1 MDGSLLGEDLDGILA
16 ALPAS
21 SLDYQEWVGVGM
33 ALKAE
38 GYGCEV
44 WDAWSAAD
52 AARYH
57 AGECERK
64 WRSFGDGGEGRVN
77 GGTLVQMAME
87 RGYEPPGWGDD
98 EAFGWDLAEAD
109 PWDGPGAPGGRE
121 WRTTRQQQQ
130 GQAKP
135 ANIVVDPTWLE
146 GEELREP
153 EGDAWHPADQLTRY
167 LSALFD
173 PEDIVGYVTAA
184 FERDGRWTPA
194 GKGDCTRTAGEI
206 IQQLAKY
213 GDDLSYTLGQ
223 PNAEAGAWIRFN
235 PLDGQGVRNDNVA
248 EFRYALVESDEMAP
262 GRQMAIMRALEL
274 PIAAVVHSGNKS
286 VHAIVRVDAKDYDE
300 YRKRVDFLYRTCQ
313 DNGLKL
319 DTQNKNPSRLSRMP
333 GVERA
338 GRRQWLVAESM
349 GRASWK
355 DWREWLDEQNDD
367 LPDPETLDRT
377 WDDMP
382 ELAPP
387 LIEGVLRQ
395 GHKMLLAGPSKAG
408 KSFALIALTV
418 AIAEGLEW
426 FGWRCAQ
433 GRVMYV
439 NLELDRASC
448 LHRFR
453 DVYAAMGARPDNL
466 ANVAVWN
473 LRGKSKPMDQL
484 APALIRRAAKE
495 RPIAVIIDP
504 IYKVITGDENSADQ
518 MAAFC
523 NQFDKVADGLG
534 CAVIYC
540 HHHSKGAQG
549 GKRSMDRASGSGV
562 FARDPDALLDML
574 ELHVSDELRD
584 QLEARAV
591 GQQAAG
597 FMNANAARLGGGWR
611 AEVPEDD
618 LAAGGDKLM
627 AACRSIVQARA
638 GVDQGVPRRHPGRA
652 GQGQGD
658 ERLARGGHPAR
669 VPALRA
675 GEPAV
680 RLPHARGGPHG
691 ASGGRQPRGRGDG
704 AHGLP
709 RPGPRAQGQKRRQE
723 AGGEAGGAARG
734 HGRLR
739 RGRRG
744 RHRGQRGGAHARGE
758 RPRSNCQ
765 HCARMAPQGVVPAE
779 SRRRQGHEGRRAGR
793 PRNDRNAERLV
804 APLLLRRSISKE
816 IRVTQQQNNELFA
829 RTGPCVRAEAAP
841 ALVRRGYA
849 PPSRQ
854 RRNIRTNEGER
865 TWESSARAAGATS
878 TPWGRTT

>member
-33 ALKAE
+33 ALKSE

-77 GGTLVQMAME
+77 GGTIVQMALE

-98 EAFGWDLAEAD
+98 EAFGWDLTEAD
-109 PWDGPGAPGGRE
+109 PWDGPGTPGGRE
-121 WRTTRQQQQ
+121 WRTTRPQQQ

-300 YRKRVDFLYRTCQ
+300 YRKRVDFLYRTCA

-338 GRRQWLVAESM
+338 GRKQWLVAESM
-349 GRASWK
+349 GRASWR

-597 FMNANAARLGGGWR
+597 FMDANAARLGAGWR

-638 GVDQGVPRRHPGRA
+638 PEWTKAYLDGILAARGRA
-652 GQGQGD
+652 KAMSAWRVEGTLREFPRFEPVNLLFDYPMHAVDRTGL
-658 ERLARGGHPAR
+658 LADASPE
-669 VPALRA
+669 
-675 GEPAV
+675 GEEM
-680 RLPHARGGPHG
+680 
-691 ASGGRQPRGRGDG
+691 GRMDY
-704 AHGLP
+704 
-709 RPGPRAQGQKRRQE
+709 RAQGR
-723 AGGEAGGAARG
+723 
-734 HGRLR
+734 
-739 RGRRG
+739 
-744 RHRGQRGGAHARGE
+744 E
-758 RPRSNCQ
+758 RK
-765 HCARMAPQGVVPAE
+765 A
-779 SRRRQGHEGRRAGR
+779 
-793 PRNDRNAERLV
+793 RNDAKKQEEKLAALREGMAACAEDGVDATVANVVERMPEVNGKAPTEGQIRNWVKASANEWCTITCEGGKGKQPGV
-804 APLLLRRSISKE
+804 LRDPE
-816 IRVTQQQNNELFA
+816 MEDA
-829 RTGPCVRAEAAP
+829 MTG
-841 ALVRRGYA
+841 
-849 PPSRQ
+849 
-854 RRNIRTNEGER
+854 
-865 TWESSARAAGATS
+865 W
-878 TPWGRTT
+878 

>member
-64 WRSFGDGGEGRVN
+64 WRSFGDGGDGRVN
-77 GGTLVQMAME
+77 GGTLVQMALE

-98 EAFGWDLAEAD
+98 EAFGWDLSEAD
-109 PWDGPGAPGGRE
+109 PWDGPGTPGGRE
-121 WRTTRQQQQ
+121 WRTTRPQQQ
-130 GQAKP
+130 GQGKP
-135 ANIVVDPTWLE
+135 ANVVVDPTWLE

-300 YRKRVDFLYRTCQ
+300 YRKRVDFLYRTCA

-338 GRRQWLVAESM
+338 GRKQWLVAESM

-574 ELHVSDELRD
+574 ELHVSDELRA

-597 FMNANAARLGGGWR
+597 FMDANAARLGGGWR

-638 GVDQGVPRRHPGRA
+638 PEWTKAYLDGILAARGRA
-652 GQGQGD
+652 KAMSAWRVEGTLREFPRFEPVDLLFDYPMHAVDRTGL
-658 ERLARGGHPAR
+658 LADASPE
-669 VPALRA
+669 
-675 GEPAV
+675 GEEM
-680 RLPHARGGPHG
+680 
-691 ASGGRQPRGRGDG
+691 GRMDY
-704 AHGLP
+704 
-709 RPGPRAQGQKRRQE
+709 RAQGRERKARDDAKKQE
-723 AGGEAGGAARG
+723 EKLAALREGMAACAEDGVDATVANVVERMPEVNGKAPTEGQIRNWVKASANEWCTITCEGGKGKQPGVLRDPEMEGAMNG
-734 HGRLR
+734 
-739 RGRRG
+739 
-744 RHRGQRGGAHARGE
+744 
-758 RPRSNCQ
+758 
-765 HCARMAPQGVVPAE
+765 
-779 SRRRQGHEGRRAGR
+779 
-793 PRNDRNAERLV
+793 
-804 APLLLRRSISKE
+804 
-816 IRVTQQQNNELFA
+816 
-829 RTGPCVRAEAAP
+829 
-841 ALVRRGYA
+841 
-849 PPSRQ
+849 
-854 RRNIRTNEGER
+854 
-865 TWESSARAAGATS
+865 W
-878 TPWGRTT
+878 

>member
-77 GGTLVQMAME
+77 GGTLVQMALE

-121 WRTTRQQQQ
+121 WRTTRPQQQ

-300 YRKRVDFLYRTCQ
+300 YRKRVDFLYRTCA

-338 GRRQWLVAESM
+338 GRKQWLVAESM

-574 ELHVSDELRD
+574 ELRVSDELRD

-597 FMNANAARLGGGWR
+597 FMDANAARLGGGWR

-638 GVDQGVPRRHPGRA
+638 PEWTKAYLDGILAARGRA
-652 GQGQGD
+652 KAMSAWRVEGTLREFPRFEPVNLLFDYPMHAVDRTGL
-658 ERLARGGHPAR
+658 LADASPE
-669 VPALRA
+669 
-675 GEPAV
+675 GEEM
-680 RLPHARGGPHG
+680 
-691 ASGGRQPRGRGDG
+691 GRMDY
-704 AHGLP
+704 
-709 RPGPRAQGQKRRQE
+709 RAQGRERKAKNDAKRHDEVNDAIAAAVQE
-723 AGGEAGGAARG
+723 CADDGVEATQNNVAERMPDIGDKPVTKS
-734 HGRLR
+734 RLK
-739 RGRRG
+739 
-744 RHRGQRGGAHARGE
+744 
-758 RPRSNCQ
+758 NWLK
-765 HCARMAPQGVVPAE
+765 E
-779 SRRRQGHEGRRAGR
+779 STDWCPWRTRKGEGRESVLHNPEMEDAM
-793 PRNDRNAERLV
+793 
-804 APLLLRRSISKE
+804 
-816 IRVTQQQNNELFA
+816 
-829 RTGPCVRAEAAP
+829 TG
-841 ALVRRGYA
+841 
-849 PPSRQ
+849 
-854 RRNIRTNEGER
+854 
-865 TWESSARAAGATS
+865 W
-878 TPWGRTT
+878 

>member
-1 MDGSLLGEDLDGILA
+1 MESILA
-16 ALPAS
+16 QDLEGVLAAVPAS
-21 SLDYQEWVGVGM
+21 SLGYQDWVNVGM

-38 GYGCEV
+38 GYPCEA
-44 WDAWSAAD
+44 WESWSAQD

-57 AGECERK
+57 PGECGRK
-64 WRSFGDGGEGRVN
+64 WRGFGDGGEGRVN

-87 RGYEPPGWGDD
+87 RGYEPPAWDGG
-98 EAFGWDLAEAD
+98 AVVGWDVTELPAC
-109 PWDGPGAPGGRE
+109 DGPGWEPRE
-121 WRTTRQQQQ
+121 WRTTRPQQQAA
-130 GQAKP
+130 QAKP
-135 ANIVVDPTWLE
+135 ANAVIDPTWVE
-146 GEELREP
+146 SEELREP
-153 EGDAWHPADQLTRY
+153 AGEAWRPAEQLTRY

-173 PEDIVGYVTAA
+173 PEDVVGYVTEA

-194 GKGDCTRTAGEI
+194 GKGGYTRTAGELI
-206 IQQLAKY
+206 EQLAKY
-213 GDDLSYTLGQ
+213 GDDLSYTIGQ

-235 PLDGQGVRNDNVA
+235 PLDGGGVRNDNVA
-248 EFRYALVESDEMAP
+248 EFRYALVESDEMEP

-300 YRKRVDFLYRTCQ
+300 YRKRVDFLYQTCR

-338 GRRQWLVAESM
+338 GRKQWLVAESM

-355 DWREWLDEQNDD
+355 EWREWLDEQNDD
-367 LPDPETLDRT
+367 LPDPETLDQT

-574 ELHVSDELRD
+574 ELHVSDELRA

-591 GQQAAG
+591 AVQCEG
-597 FMNANAARLGGGWR
+597 FMDANAAALGAGWR
-611 AEVPEDD
+611 SQVAEDD

-627 AACRSIVQARA
+627 AACRTIVQAARPDWTKPFLDGVVAARRRA
-638 GVDQGVPRRHPGRA
+638 KAMTAWRVEGTLREFPRFDPVNLLFDYPMHAVDATGALADASPEGEEMGRA
-652 GQGQGD
+652 D
-658 ERLARGGHPAR
+658 Y
-669 VPALRA
+669 
-675 GEPAV
+675 
-680 RLPHARGGPHG
+680 
-691 ASGGRQPRGRGDG
+691 
-704 AHGLP
+704 
-709 RPGPRAQGQKRRQE
+709 RAQGRERKARNDAKRHDEVNDAIAAAVQKCADDGVE
-723 AGGEAGGAARG
+723 ATQSNVAERMPDIGDKPVTKS
-734 HGRLR
+734 RLK
-739 RGRRG
+739 
-744 RHRGQRGGAHARGE
+744 
-758 RPRSNCQ
+758 NWLK
-765 HCARMAPQGVVPAE
+765 E
-779 SRRRQGHEGRRAGR
+779 STDWCPWRTRKGEGRESVLHNPEMEEAM
-793 PRNDRNAERLV
+793 
-804 APLLLRRSISKE
+804 
-816 IRVTQQQNNELFA
+816 
-829 RTGPCVRAEAAP
+829 TG
-841 ALVRRGYA
+841 
-849 PPSRQ
+849 
-854 RRNIRTNEGER
+854 
-865 TWESSARAAGATS
+865 W
-878 TPWGRTT
+878 

>member
-1 MDGSLLGEDLDGILA
+1 MDGSLLGEDIDGILA

-77 GGTLVQMAME
+77 GGTLVQMALE

-121 WRTTRQQQQ
+121 WRTTRPQQQ

-300 YRKRVDFLYRTCQ
+300 YRKRVDFLYRTCA

-338 GRRQWLVAESM
+338 GRKQWLVAESM

-453 DVYAAMGARPDNL
+453 DVYDAMGARPDNL

-473 LRGKSKPMDQL
+473 LRGKSKPMDQM

-523 NQFDKVADGLG
+523 NQLDKVADGLG

-574 ELHVSDELRD
+574 ELHVSDELRA

-597 FMNANAARLGGGWR
+597 FMDANAARLGAGWR

-638 GVDQGVPRRHPGRA
+638 PEWTKAYLDGILAARGRA
-652 GQGQGD
+652 KAMSAWRVEGTLREFPRFEPVDLLFDYPMHAVDRTGL
-658 ERLARGGHPAR
+658 LADASPE
-669 VPALRA
+669 
-675 GEPAV
+675 GEEM
-680 RLPHARGGPHG
+680 
-691 ASGGRQPRGRGDG
+691 GRMDY
-704 AHGLP
+704 
-709 RPGPRAQGQKRRQE
+709 RAQGR
-723 AGGEAGGAARG
+723 
-734 HGRLR
+734 
-739 RGRRG
+739 
-744 RHRGQRGGAHARGE
+744 E
-758 RPRSNCQ
+758 RK
-765 HCARMAPQGVVPAE
+765 A
-779 SRRRQGHEGRRAGR
+779 
-793 PRNDRNAERLV
+793 RNDAKKQEEKLAALREGMAACAEDGVDATVANVVERMPEVNGKQVTKATVNQWV
-804 APLLLRRSISKE
+804 APSRNEWCTITCEKAKGNKPGVLRDPE
-816 IRVTQQQNNELFA
+816 MEDA
-829 RTGPCVRAEAAP
+829 MTG
-841 ALVRRGYA
+841 
-849 PPSRQ
+849 
-854 RRNIRTNEGER
+854 
-865 TWESSARAAGATS
+865 W
-878 TPWGRTT
+878 

>member
-1 MDGSLLGEDLDGILA
+1 MDGSLLDEDLDGILA

-98 EAFGWDLAEAD
+98 EAFGWDLSEAD

-121 WRTTRQQQQ
+121 WRTTRPQQQ

-135 ANIVVDPTWLE
+135 ANVVVDPTWLE

-262 GRQMAIMRALEL
+262 GRQMAVMRALEL

-300 YRKRVDFLYRTCQ
+300 YRKRVDFLYRTCA

-338 GRRQWLVAESM
+338 GRKQWLVAESM

-549 GKRSMDRASGSGV
+549 GKRAMDRASGSGV

-574 ELHVSDELRD
+574 ELHVSDELRA

-597 FMNANAARLGGGWR
+597 FMDANAARLGGGWR

-638 GVDQGVPRRHPGRA
+638 PEWTKAYLDGILAARGRA
-652 GQGQGD
+652 KAMSAWRVEGTLREFPRFEPVDLLFDYPMHAVDRTGL
-658 ERLARGGHPAR
+658 LADASPE
-669 VPALRA
+669 
-675 GEPAV
+675 GEEM
-680 RLPHARGGPHG
+680 
-691 ASGGRQPRGRGDG
+691 GRMDY
-704 AHGLP
+704 
-709 RPGPRAQGQKRRQE
+709 RAQGR
-723 AGGEAGGAARG
+723 
-734 HGRLR
+734 
-739 RGRRG
+739 
-744 RHRGQRGGAHARGE
+744 E
-758 RPRSNCQ
+758 RK
-765 HCARMAPQGVVPAE
+765 A
-779 SRRRQGHEGRRAGR
+779 
-793 PRNDRNAERLV
+793 RNDAKKQEEKLAALREGMAACAEDGVDATVANVVERMPEVNGKQVTKATVNQWV
-804 APLLLRRSISKE
+804 APSR
-816 IRVTQQQNNELFA
+816 NEWCTITCEKAKGNKPGVLHDA
-829 RTGPCVRAEAAP
+829 EMEDAMTG
-841 ALVRRGYA
+841 
-849 PPSRQ
+849 
-854 RRNIRTNEGER
+854 
-865 TWESSARAAGATS
+865 W
-878 TPWGRTT
+878 